1 MKQIIY
7 NSMIR
12 LTVSALLIAAATA
25 VSAQPQLVR
34 QRTTVKDATVCGLP
48 VSGVTVKRDADLMT
62 VAMQMQLSDYDLL
75 GDRAT
80 LFAPVLVNG
89 SDSLEFDPVGLYSRI
104 RYIQYLRDG
113 RDALG
118 GERETSYRYTA
129 RPATMEYARTVPYA
143 PWMNGATLYM
153 KRLDYGCCHTLID
166 EDRAP
171 LAAWRETAYTPAYH
185 YVTPAAEKEK
195 MRELKGRAYID
206 FPVNMTDLYPEY
218 RKNPRELEKIIA
230 TIDSVR
236 NDKDITVK
244 RITIKGW
251 ASPESPWENNTR
263 LAKGRTA
270 TLKAYV
276 QNLYRFPEGFI
287 ETDYY
292 PEDWEG
298 LRAFV
303 ASSGLTHKYE
313 ILALIDDTT
322 IAPDPKEDKLKKTYP
337 EEYRFLLETVYP
349 GLRHSDYTIEY
360 TIRGYSDVVEI
371 AEVMRTQPSKLSLNE
386 MYLLAATYMPGS
398 DAYNEVMET
407 AARMYPRDETAIVNA
422 ASAAMQRGDLAT
434 AERYLSRAGTGAEV
448 LYARGVLAGLQRD
461 YEQAIWYMEQ
471 AVVKGNEAAAGEI
484 EQLKT
489 AQQFAR

>member
-1 MKQIIY
+1 MKRNFILNGI
-7 NSMIR
+7 M
-12 LTVSALLIAAATA
+12 AAAFGCATLQGA
-25 VSAQPQLVR
+25 SAQEYLQRGEAVQVNCEYASLVR
-34 QRTTVKDATVCGLP
+34 EGREITA
-48 VSGVTVKRDADLMT
+48 
-62 VAMQMQLSDYDLL
+62 AMSIDLSDVKVKSNQ
-75 GDRAT
+75 AAV
-80 LFAPVLVNG
+80 FAPMIVNG
-89 SDSLEFDPVGLYSRI
+89 RDTLKLPAVAVYGHTRWYQFERLKLKPISGEGEKSIKYAGNLKTVNYAETALYRN
-104 RYIQYLRDG
+104 
-113 RDALG
+113 
-118 GERETSYRYTA
+118 
-129 RPATMEYARTVPYA
+129 
-143 PWMNGATLYM
+143 WMNGAQLILQRT
-153 KRLDYGCCHTLID
+153 DYGCCGVATGPA
-166 EDRAP
+166 EVGP
-171 LAAWRETAYTPAYH
+171 LAGYRTAVYEPTFRFVPA
-185 YVTPAAEKEK
+185 VAEEVKT
-195 MRELKGRAYID
+195 RELTGRAYID
-206 FPVNMTDLYPEY
+206 FPVNMTNLYPEY
-218 RKNPRELEKIIA
+218 RNNPAELAKIVA

-244 RITIKGW
+244 HIKIKGW